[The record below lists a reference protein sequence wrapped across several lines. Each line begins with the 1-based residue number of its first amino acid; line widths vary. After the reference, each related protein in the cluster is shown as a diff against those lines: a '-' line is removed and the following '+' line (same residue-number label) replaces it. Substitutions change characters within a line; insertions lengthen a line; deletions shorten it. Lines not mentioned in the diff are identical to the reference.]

1 MSAGPVQTEF
11 TIRRKILTL
20 FGAKFHI
27 RNQAD
32 ELIGFS
38 KQKAFRLKEDIRVY
52 TDESMS
58 SPLIAINARNVID
71 FSASY
76 DVTDS
81 VTGSPLG
88 SFRRKGMASLVQDQW
103 IVMDANGSEV
113 AKIREDS
120 TALALV
126 RRFLPLGNLVPQHF
140 NIAGEKGESFGEY
153 RTHFNPFVH
162 RMTVTV
168 FENSQ
173 LNPMLLLA
181 GGILIIAI
189 EGRPK

>member
-1 MSAGPVQTEF
+1 
-11 TIRRKILTL
+11 
-20 FGAKFHI
+20 
-27 RNQAD
+27 
-32 ELIGFS
+32 
-38 KQKAFRLKEDIRVY
+38 
-52 TDESMS
+52 
-58 SPLIAINARNVID
+58 
-71 FSASY
+71 
-76 DVTDS
+76 
-81 VTGSPLG
+81 
-88 SFRRKGMASLVQDQW
+88 
-103 IVMDANGSEV
+103 MDANGSEV

-126 RRFLPLGNLVPQHF
+126 RRFLPLGNIIPQHF
-140 NIAGEKGESFGEY
+140 EVAGENGELFGEY